1 MHSDLA
7 NLTILSEMT
16 MQNEQT
22 FKDDRRVKYFLIT
35 LFFVAVILWLAGFYF
50 AEQVVP
56 GIDYFPAHASTL

>member
-1 MHSDLA
+1 
-7 NLTILSEMT
+7 